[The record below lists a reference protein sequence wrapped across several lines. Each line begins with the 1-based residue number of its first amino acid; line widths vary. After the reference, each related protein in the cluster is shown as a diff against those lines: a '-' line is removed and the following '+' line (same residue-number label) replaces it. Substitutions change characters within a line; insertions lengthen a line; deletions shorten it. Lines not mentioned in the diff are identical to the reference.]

1 MRGRWMTGAA
11 AAVVTLALAGGA
23 MAQQQ
28 IAPYSTVSGR
38 LETRD
43 PVSSTG
49 GRFDRYRLT
58 ARPGERVV
66 LTMRS
71 TDGAIDP
78 YLQIGRSLP
87 GGQFHELSYD
97 DDGTGSLDS
106 MLDFIAQEGG
116 DYEVRATSFSSDDY
130 GPYTI
135 ERADYAPSGGGG
147 GYDPTI
153 NSLPIRVSGMIDS
166 RDPVD
171 GEGRYYEGYRF
182 TLPQQRVVRIR
193 LESDDM
199 DPYVILG
206 FVDAYGQYQNLFY
219 DDDSGGSLNSEFYYQ
234 SVADDVFE
242 VRATTYGIGG
252 TGSYRLYVE
261 DVSTT
266 ADGGLPSGVA
276 VGGWITETD
285 NPGYGPNF
293 EYRAFY
299 AQAGQRVR
307 VLQRSSEVDSYLYVG
322 RWIDGA
328 FHEIARDD
336 DSGGG
341 ETGLDSEINFIAPVT
356 GLYYAK
362 VSTLSAG
369 ETGLFSLQVDIY

>member
-1 MRGRWMTGAA
+1 MRATWMTGAA
-11 AAVVTLALAGGA
+11 VAVLGLAVAGGA

-28 IAPYSTVSGR
+28 IAPYATVNGR

-71 TDGAIDP
+71 PDGQIDP
-78 YLQIGRSLP
+78 YLQIGRSIP
-87 GGQFHELSYD
+87 GGDFHELAHD

-106 MLDFIAQEGG
+106 MLDFLAQEGG
-116 DYEVRATSFSSDDY
+116 EYEVRATSFSYDDF
-130 GPYTI
+130 GAYTL
-135 ERADYAPSGGGG
+135 ERTDMPPAGG
-147 GYDPTI
+147 GYDPSV
-153 NSLPIRVSGMIDS
+153 NSLPIRVSGYIDGS
-166 RDPVD
+166 DAMDAD
-171 GEGRYYEGYRF
+171 GRRHEGYRF
-182 TLPQQRVVRIR
+182 RLPAHHVIRIR

-206 FVDAYGQYQNLFY
+206 FLNEYGEYTDLLH
-219 DDDSGGSLNSEFYYQ
+219 DDDSGGGLNSEFYYQ

-242 VRATTYGIGG
+242 VRASTYGTGS

-266 ADGGLPSGVA
+266 ADGGLPSGV
-276 VGGWITETD
+276 VVDGWITSTD
-285 NPGYGPNF
+285 NPGYGANF
-293 EYRAFY
+293 EYRGFY

-307 VLQRSSEVDSYLYVG
+307 VTQRSSEFDSYLYVG
-322 RWIDGA
+322 RWIDGT

-341 ETGLDSEINFIAPVT
+341 ETGLDSQVNFVAPVT
-356 GLYYAK
+356 GMSYATG
-362 VSTLSAG
+362 STLSAG
-369 ETGLFSLQVDIY
+369 ETGMFSLQVDIW